1 MTTAELCRSELD
13 RYLLRMTGKTGEIEL
28 QAGESAPLFEEH
40 FVIDIKGGVGKITAN
55 RPRAL
60 LLGGYDFLRR
70 CGCRFLRP
78 GEQGELI
85 PKKRLEELTV
95 QADVIPSNRH
105 RGITIEGAVSLKNVL
120 DIVEWAPKVGFNSY
134 FLQFRTAFEFFDRWY
149 SHARNDVIAPEPFTG
164 EDSEVFV
171 RKIVE
176 AIKERDM
183 IYHAVGHGWTV
194 ACLGLEGSNGWK
206 VAEENLTPQQR
217 GALALVNGKRGFF
230 GGIPLNTHLCY
241 SSPEVRERMT
251 EEVVSYASSHPEIDI
266 LHFWLADNY
275 NNVCECENCAK
286 KCLADWYV
294 MMLNEIDRRFTEKGI
309 RTKICFLVY
318 LDLYWP
324 PETERIYNEDRFV
337 MMFAPIFRSYTKPF
351 GANEA
356 FRPLEYIKNKIDYPN
371 TAGTYTYFLSEW
383 KKIFHGDC
391 FDFDYH
397 LMWDIN
403 RDFGGET
410 LAEVLYRDIRS
421 LPKLGMNGFLS
432 CQLQRAFYPNG
443 FAFYLM
449 GRALFDGEADY
460 FSLREEYYEAAFGE
474 AAEYAKEFYRMLEK
488 VVPFSYMKEEE
499 DGASALPKLL
509 CAQKYLKEFLKKE
522 RSISGDEV
530 RDESLAIL
538 RFTAENV
545 RRMTDVLVLKLQGA
559 SESAIRAADEERKK
573 FFNENEL
580 RFQPYADGFYVNMI
594 VDGLIESEKTGLYA

>member
-1 MTTAELCRSELD
+1 M
-13 RYLLRMTGKTGEIEL
+13 
-28 QAGESAPLFEEH
+28 
-40 FVIDIKGGVGKITAN
+40 
-55 RPRAL
+55 
-60 LLGGYDFLRR
+60 
-70 CGCRFLRP
+70 
-78 GEQGELI
+78 
-85 PKKRLEELTV
+85 
-95 QADVIPSNRH
+95 
-105 RGITIEGAVSLKNVL
+105 
-120 DIVEWAPKVGFNSY
+120 EWAPKVGFNSY

-217 GALALVNGKRGFF
+217 GALALVKGKRGFF

-251 EEVVSYASSHPEIDI
+251 EEVVSYASSHPKIDI

-324 PETERIYNEDRFV
+324 PKTERIYNEDRFV

-559 SESAIRAADEERKK
+559 SESAIRAVDEERKK

>member
-60 LLGGYDFLRR
+60 LLGVYDFLRR

-85 PKKRLEELTV
+85 PKKRLEDLTV

-149 SHARNDVIAPEPFTG
+149 SHARNNVIAPEPFTG

-324 PETERIYNEDRFV
+324 PKTERIYNEDRFV

>member
-13 RYLLRMTGKTGEIEL
+13 RYLFRMTGKTGEIEL

-60 LLGGYDFLRR
+60 LLGVYDFLRR

-85 PKKRLEELTV
+85 PKKRLEDLTV